1 MSTYQGRMLVLSNH
15 SNLHMLF
22 EVVAQALTKGEGMG
36 GDACEAIMGYL
47 VEKGVAADRL
57 SMVGHGSEKTEDGQA
72 ARRVEFNILEKET
85 RSMKPAAEE
94 APAEEGGGEA
104 PAEEASAE

>member
-36 GDACEAIMGYL
+36 GDSCEAIMGYL
-47 VEKGVAADRL
+47 THSAD
-57 SMVGHGSEKTEDGQA
+57 A
-72 ARRVEFNILEKET
+72 ARWLVQVRFDFGSKEP
-85 RSMKPAAEE
+85 PACSTSRQS
-94 APAEEGGGEA
+94 PSTVMCG
-104 PAEEASAE
+104 